1 MMKRARRAVFLLA
14 AAMTAALAG
23 VPVFADHIAPDPQE
37 KITNVLGEYFP
48 FILIAVL
55 VLCGATCAVIVIVI
69 RKRKKKNKESDNP
82 KEGRS

>member
-1 MMKRARRAVFLLA
+1 MKWVRRALLLLA
-14 AAMTAALAG
+14 AVMTAALAG

-69 RKRKKKNKESDNP
+69 RKRKKNKESGSSG
-82 KEGRS
+82 KERR